1 MRNKSDTSMEQE
13 QDAKKKKIGCPT
25 LKEHYMKDLLES
37 ISTTDDDDDDDDVER
52 A

>member
-1 MRNKSDTSMEQE
+1 MP
-13 QDAKKKKIGCPT
+13 KKKMACPT

-37 ISTTDDDDDDDDVER
+37 ISTTDDDDDDVNVER